1 LFRKYAAGLALGL
14 PLCLPFAACSA
25 EALQVACDTTVKS
38 FFTPLVQ
45 RNLINRSPFMV
56 DEHSLNHFRPRDT
69 AKLTAYGMAV
79 TDVIG
84 YSDEP
89 LLFIK
94 KGKLPT
100 SGEVYGVVVE
110 ETIANV
116 QAHLASVGV
125 TQALT
130 YRFDANSTAIACKV
144 AAK

>member
-1 LFRKYAAGLALGL
+1 MFRKYAAALALGL
-14 PLCLPFAACSA
+14 PFYLPTSAYSA
-25 EALQVACDTTVKS
+25 ETLQVACDSTVKS

-45 RNLINRSPFMV
+45 RNLINRQPFMV
-56 DEHSLNHFRPRDT
+56 DEHSLNHFRPRES
-69 AKLTAYGMAV
+69 AMLTAYGMPV

-84 YSDEP
+84 YSDDP

-100 SGEVYGVVVE
+100 SGEVYGVVVN

-144 AAK
+144 ASN